1 MMLFFGR
8 LVQWPH
14 CDGRGRTPR
23 SGFLLGFRLSSRI
36 MMTMLG
42 TVTSRKRKRSSVGRL
57 FGQFLGFLG
66 DAGAAWPRLLS
77 LSLLFGPGFGFCGT
91 TVMVVLARSPGCPG
105 SVGPGSVGFGVPADS
120 VQTTFPMNEHM
131 CVIPWGSPFL
141 PTSFCQCK
149 SLRMRLSSSQLP

>member
-1 MMLFFGR
+1 MYSIAYRRLRGILPMMLFFGR

-66 DAGAAWPRLLS
+66 DAVAAWPRLLS

-91 TVMVVLARSPGCPG
+91 TVMARSPGCPG
-105 SVGPGSVGFGVPADS
+105 SVGRRDS
-120 VQTTFPMNEHM
+120 QSLQT
-131 CVIPWGSPFL
+131 
-141 PTSFCQCK
+141 QC
-149 SLRMRLSSSQLP
+149 RQLSQ